1 MKRILWIVLAVGLFF
16 RTGLA
21 SESRWRLDAESGL
34 AFSGYNDIRI
44 PGDSGTRFSFSRDLK
59 AKPGAFLRLRLG
71 RRVGRR
77 GRISFLAAPLS
88 LRAAGTIGRP
98 IAFAGTL
105 FPGGTRFEARYTFNS
120 YRLTYAH
127 RVVESETWTVDL
139 GLTAKV
145 RDAVIRLE
153 GAGLTAEKKNVGPV
167 PLIHFAVGW
176 NGHERL
182 GLILEVDALAA
193 PQGRAEDVFLGMRFS
208 LTPSLTMKAGY
219 RVLEGG
225 ADNEKVFTFALIHYL
240 VAGLV
245 WEF

>member
-1 MKRILWIVLAVGLFF
+1 MKRVLWIILAVGLFF
-16 RTGLA
+16 RTGLP
-21 SESRWRLDAESGL
+21 SESRWRLEAESGL

-44 PGDSGTRFSFSRDLK
+44 PGDSGTKFSFSRDL
-59 AKPGAFLRLRLG
+59 
-71 RRVGRR
+71 R

-105 FPGGTRFEARYTFNS
+105 FPGGTRFKARYTFNS